1 MLLSRFKEID
11 ICKGIGILTVIW
23 HHSLIKY
30 PVNLLCLPWCQNAWR
45 IDHLFFM
52 QIFFLVAGYL
62 FGFSKRRVYCDVV
75 KSKIKRLLI
84 PYLSFCLV
92 SLALKIAVPQLVNRR
107 VVDVGTYLYDMAFH
121 GGELWFVYVL
131 FLMFMA
137 WPLLLWRSNR
147 TAQLVVIGGLVIL
160 NEVLSH
166 DFLNGFL
173 LNGEF
178 VRYSIFFVS
187 GYMLKDV
194 DRSKLADKR
203 GLMVSALLF
212 MGCCIMQ
219 IRHWEAFPLMWLL
232 MSVVGCWFVWSL
244 SFQIERISGVS
255 NVLQYLGRNS
265 LPLYWLNGFA
275 LVAVRS
281 VAVKLI
287 PDGHSVMLALS
298 IFAGCV
304 LTELLAL
311 QAVKHI
317 PVVRHLIGVK

>member
-1 MLLSRFKEID
+1 
-11 ICKGIGILTVIW
+11 
-23 HHSLIKY
+23 
-30 PVNLLCLPWCQNAWR
+30 
-45 IDHLFFM
+45 
-52 QIFFLVAGYL
+52 
-62 FGFSKRRVYCDVV
+62 
-75 KSKIKRLLI
+75 
-84 PYLSFCLV
+84 
-92 SLALKIAVPQLVNRR
+92 
-107 VVDVGTYLYDMAFH
+107 
-121 GGELWFVYVL
+121 
-131 FLMFMA
+131 MA

-160 NEVLSH
+160 NEVLPH

-173 LNGEF
+173 FNGEF

-203 GLMVSALLF
+203 GLMVSAPLF
-212 MGCCIMQ
+212 LTCCLMV
-219 IRHWEAFPLMWLL
+219 RSAGTYPLVWVM

-244 SFQIERISGVS
+244 SFQIERLSGVS

-287 PDGHSVMLALS
+287 PDGHGVMLALS